1 MYEVWY
7 AACNSR
13 QTRWR
18 SGMKEMVL
26 SLMTGAVCGVTFALF
41 KLPVPAPTVIPGLL
55 GIFGIFLG
63 YQLTDI
69 MFK

>member
-1 MYEVWY
+1 MYAVWY
-7 AACNSR
+7 ATYNSR

-18 SGMKEMVL
+18 SSMKEMVL
-26 SLMTGAVCGVTFALF
+26 SLITGTVCGATFALF

-55 GIFGIFLG
+55 GILGIFLG
-63 YQLTDI
+63 YQLTGI